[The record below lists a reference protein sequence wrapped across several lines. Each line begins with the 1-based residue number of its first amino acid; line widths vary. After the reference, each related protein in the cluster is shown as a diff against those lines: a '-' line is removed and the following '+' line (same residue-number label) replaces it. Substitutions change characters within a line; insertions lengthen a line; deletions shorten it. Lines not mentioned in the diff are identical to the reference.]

1 MVMIAEQLKQQAR
14 QLGFVL
20 SGVAPAAEPGRL
32 EAFHAWLDAGYAG
45 QMNYLHEHRQ
55 AYSHPRNVL
64 DGCRS
69 ILMLAMPYGSGGTH
83 DAERRATL
91 WGRREGSRRGA
102 SSHIEAGTGEYSR
115 RGASSHIKEGTAK
128 VARYAQGSAD
138 YHDVIHGRLKRL
150 RLWLLEQSPGAL
162 VRGVVDTAPLL
173 ERELAEAAGLGWIGK
188 NTLLR

>member
-1 MVMIAEQLKQQAR
+1 MVTIAEKLKQQAG

-45 QMNYLHEHRQ
+45 QMKYLHEHRQ

-69 ILMLAMPYGSGGTH
+69 IFMLAMPYGPAEST

-91 WGRREGSRRGA
+91 KRGWGTRRGA
-102 SSHIEAGTGEYSR
+102 SSPH
-115 RGASSHIKEGTAK
+115 
-128 VARYAQGSAD
+128 
-138 YHDVIHGRLKRL
+138 
-150 RLWLLEQSPGAL
+150 
-162 VRGVVDTAPLL
+162 
-173 ERELAEAAGLGWIGK
+173 
-188 NTLLR
+188 